1 MGTAAQNMGCG
12 ASLTLPG
19 DEESGCDDSH
29 SSYDGAKGVCGTRTD
44 SAGRRTMQNYSKIT
58 ASAGEHTQHCLWIM
72 VLKQDKYQPKYTNLP
87 LRLQG
92 LCGGP
97 TGEQMECPAIGTGDL
112 TPCTGSCLYPTY
124 GVGTVF
130 EKGTIWG
137 DATTITEAIYP
148 SKIVLRSTQR
158 PRNPS
163 FVKVPIPLVI
173 TYTIVATPGGA
184 EIGLVYEEQILPQN
198 KQWKGEACRRDDE
211 YCGTG
216 SLGNVLAV
224 QIAKMRRFV
233 EAEAQA
239 ILAES
244 PLPSEAAVRQLQP
257 AAGTMI
263 TVPQGSSGGQ
273 QLTVQTASGPV
284 TCVVPEGM
292 VPGNQ
297 FMIRP
302 QEPAPGPAPVPMQ
315 QAPIQQQPAPIQD
328 QVVAM
333 QQQPVPAQTLAK
345 FCTSCGTRAVA
356 EFCSGCG
363 ARVV

>member
-12 ASLTLPG
+12 ASSDPDTW
-19 DEESGCDDSH
+19 DDSH
-29 SSYDGAKGVCGTRTD
+29 SSYDGAKAGCGTRTD
-44 SAGRRTMQNYSKIT
+44 SAGRRTMKNYSKIT

-112 TPCTGSCLYPTY
+112 TPCTGGCLYPTY

-130 EKGTIWG
+130 EKNTIWC

-158 PRNPS
+158 PKYP

-198 KQWKGEACRRDDE
+198 KQWKDGSRRHDDIH
-211 YCGTG
+211 CGTG
-216 SLGNVLAV
+216 SLGTVLAIR
-224 QIAKMRRFV
+224 IAQMRRFV

-297 FMIRP
+297 FMVRP
-302 QEPAPGPAPVPMQ
+302 QEPAPGPAPAPMQ
-315 QAPIQQQPAPIQD
+315 QAPIQQQSAPIQD

-333 QQQPVPAQTLAK
+333 QQQPDMPAQTLAK

>member
-12 ASLTLPG
+12 ASSDPDTW
-19 DEESGCDDSH
+19 DNSH
-29 SSYDGAKGVCGTRTD
+29 SSYDGAKAGCGTRTD
-44 SAGRRTMQNYSKIT
+44 SAGRRTMKNYSKIT

-72 VLKQDKYQPKYTNLP
+72 VLKADKYQPKYTSLP
-87 LRLQG
+87 YQLES
-92 LCGGP
+92 
-97 TGEQMECPAIGTGDL
+97 GEQMECPAFGTGDV
-112 TPCTGSCLYPTY
+112 TPCTGGCLYPTY

-130 EKGTIWG
+130 EKNTIWC

-198 KQWKGEACRRDDE
+198 KQWKGEAFRKDDE

-216 SLGNVLAV
+216 SLGTVLAV

-284 TCVVPEGM
+284 TCVEPEGM

-297 FMIRP
+297 FMVRP
-302 QEPAPGPAPVPMQ
+302 QEPAPGPALAPMQ
-315 QAPIQQQPAPIQD
+315 QAPIQQQSAPIQD

-333 QQQPVPAQTLAK
+333 QQQPDMPAQTLAK

>member
-1 MGTAAQNMGCG
+1 MGTGVRIEMGCG
-12 ASLTLPG
+12 VGGYELG
-19 DEESGCDDSH
+19 RNDE
-29 SSYDGAKGVCGTRTD
+29 R
-44 SAGRRTMQNYSKIT
+44 IT

-72 VLKQDKYQPKYTNLP
+72 ILKPDKYQPKYVKRMPSHECT
-87 LRLQG
+87 
-92 LCGGP
+92 GGC
-97 TGEQMECPAIGTGDL
+97 TV
-112 TPCTGSCLYPTY
+112 TPCTGGCLYPTY

-130 EKGTIWG
+130 EPTVYCGTEIL
-137 DATTITEAIYP
+137 TITEAIYP
-148 SKIVLRSTQR
+148 SKIVMRSKR
-158 PRNPS
+158 C
-163 FVKVPIPLVI
+163 KAVI
-173 TYTIVATPGGA
+173 TCTFVATPGGA
-184 EIGLVYEEQILPQN
+184 EIRMTYVS
-198 KQWKGEACRRDDE
+198 
-211 YCGTG
+211 T
-216 SLGNVLAV
+216 LAV
-224 QIAKMRRFV
+224 SWDALMEQQLSWMRRFV

-297 FMIRP
+297 FMVRA

-345 FCTSCGTRAVA
+345 FCTSCGTSIDAGVVA
-356 EFCSGCG
+356 QFCSGCG
-363 ARVV
+363 ARIV

>member
-12 ASLTLPG
+12 ASSDPDTW
-19 DEESGCDDSH
+19 DNSH
-29 SSYDGAKGVCGTRTD
+29 SSYDGAKAGCGTRTD
-44 SAGRRTMQNYSKIT
+44 SAGRRTMKNYSKIT

-72 VLKQDKYQPKYTNLP
+72 VLKADKYQPKYTSLP
-87 LRLQG
+87 YQLA
-92 LCGGP
+92 
-97 TGEQMECPAIGTGDL
+97 TGEQMECPAFGTGDV
-112 TPCTGSCLYPTY
+112 TPCTGGCLYPTY

-130 EKGTIWG
+130 EKNTIWC

-184 EIGLVYEEQILPQN
+184 EIGLVDEEH
-198 KQWKGEACRRDDE
+198 
-211 YCGTG
+211 CGTG
-216 SLGNVLAV
+216 SLGTVLAV

-297 FMIRP
+297 FMVRP
-302 QEPAPGPAPVPMQ
+302 QEPAPGPAP
-315 QAPIQQQPAPIQD
+315 APIQQQSAPIQD
-328 QVVAM
+328 QAVAM
-333 QQQPVPAQTLAK
+333 QQQPDVPAQTLAK
-345 FCTSCGTRAVA
+345 FCTSCGTPVAA

>member
-12 ASLTLPG
+12 ASSDPDTW
-19 DEESGCDDSH
+19 DDSH
-29 SSYDGAKGVCGTRTD
+29 SSYDGAKAGCGTRTD
-44 SAGRRTMQNYSKIT
+44 SAGRRTMKNYSKIT

-72 VLKQDKYQPKYTNLP
+72 VLKADKYQPKYSNMPYHQCTS
-87 LRLQG
+87 G
-92 LCGGP
+92 C
-97 TGEQMECPAIGTGDL
+97 TV
-112 TPCTGSCLYPTY
+112 TPCTGGCLYPTY

-130 EKGTIWG
+130 EPTVHYGEIL
-137 DATTITEAIYP
+137 TITEAIYP
-148 SKIVLRSTQR
+148 SKIVMRSKLSKIVQTCT
-158 PRNPS
+158 
-163 FVKVPIPLVI
+163 F
-173 TYTIVATPGGA
+173 VATPGGA
-184 EIGLVYEEQILPQN
+184 EIRMTWVHTNDVSQMI
-198 KQWKGEACRRDDE
+198 E
-211 YCGTG
+211 YQ
-216 SLGNVLAV
+216 LLW
-224 QIAKMRRFV
+224 IKEFV
-233 EAEAQA
+233 EAEAEA

-297 FMIRP
+297 FMVRP
-302 QEPAPGPAPVPMQ
+302 QEPAPGPAPAPMQ
-315 QAPIQQQPAPIQD
+315 QAPIQQQSAPIQD

-333 QQQPVPAQTLAK
+333 QQQPDMPAQTLAK

>member
-1 MGTAAQNMGCG
+1 MGTGVRIEMGCG
-12 ASLTLPG
+12 VGGYELG
-19 DEESGCDDSH
+19 RNDE
-29 SSYDGAKGVCGTRTD
+29 R
-44 SAGRRTMQNYSKIT
+44 IT

-72 VLKQDKYQPKYTNLP
+72 VLKQDKYRPEYGNIHFQNDRSGFFGLFTTKNGKCPYTGAPHSPIFFNV
-87 LRLQG
+87 
-92 LCGGP
+92 
-97 TGEQMECPAIGTGDL
+97 
-112 TPCTGSCLYPTY
+112 TPCTGGCLYPTY

-130 EKGTIWG
+130 EGGG
-137 DATTITEAIYP
+137 DTVTITEAIYP
-148 SKIVLRSTQR
+148 SKIVMRSKSSHTTG
-158 PRNPS
+158 
-163 FVKVPIPLVI
+163 LVI

-184 EIGLVYEEQILPQN
+184 EIGIMYEGVGRARGLADCLN
-198 KQWKGEACRRDDE
+198 KQVAGMKR
-211 YCGTG
+211 
-216 SLGNVLAV
+216 V
-224 QIAKMRRFV
+224 V

-244 PLPSEAAVRQLQP
+244 PLPSEDAVRQLQP